1 VFPAAL
7 NPLKDDSRVKEA
19 FALQNQLLAS
29 RRASYQNE
37 QGSYEENIAGLQT
50 QVKGYQDGVAS
61 KKEQQVFLKEQLD
74 NTRDLAKEGY
84 IARNRL
90 LDLERT
96 TRK

>member
-37 QGSYEENIAGLQT
+37 QGSYEENIAGLQPRSR
-50 QVKGYQDGVAS
+50 A
-61 KKEQQVFLKEQLD
+61 
-74 NTRDLAKEGY
+74 TRMVWP
-84 IARNRL
+84 ARRSS
-90 LDLERT
+90 RYS
-96 TRK
+96 